1 MGGGRF
7 MITRQRNDTI
17 INYSYLGMLIFI
29 FITIVLMVPVYYLII
44 STFKTQADAVRFPLS
59 PPLKWEFGGY
69 VRAWVNMDYPNAFKN
84 SFLITSISLVGGIFI
99 SSMSAFTF
107 ARKQKQNRIYS
118 VLFYVFLAGMMVP
131 MQMSIMAQ
139 YNLVQSLGL
148 MSNIFSVIFINIA
161 GTLPMSIFFI
171 RNFIIASIPPQIE
184 EAALI
189 DGCGV
194 FRIFFSI
201 TLPLLR
207 PVIVTLAVMNSIG
220 LWNDFLT
227 PLMFLQRK
235 SSRTIML
242 AVNSNIGRFSVNW
255 ADMFPMLL
263 LGVLPLVIFYL
274 LMQKHL
280 IKGIT
285 AGSVKG

>member
-1 MGGGRF
+1 MK
-7 MITRQRNDTI
+7 IENKI
-17 INYSYLGMLIFI
+17 YKYLGVALFILITVI
-29 FITIVLMVPVYYLII
+29 LMTPVYYLVI
-44 STFKTQADAVRFPLS
+44 STFKTQADAMRFPLM
-59 PPLKWEFGGY
+59 PPVKWEFGGY

-84 SFLITSISLVGGIFI
+84 SFLITSISLAGGIFI
-99 SSMSAFTF
+99 SCMAGFTF
-107 ARKQKQNRIYS
+107 ARKQKQNRLYT
-118 VLFYVFLAGMMVP
+118 VLFYIFLAGMMVP

-139 YNLVQSLGL
+139 YGLVQSLGL
-148 MSNIFSVIFINIA
+148 MSNILSVIFINIA
-161 GTLPMSIFFI
+161 GTLSMSIFFI
-171 RNFIIASIPPQIE
+171 RNFIIASVPPQIE

-189 DGCGV
+189 DGCSI
-194 FRIFFSI
+194 FRIFLSI

-207 PVIVTLAVMNSIG
+207 PVIATLAVMNSIG

-242 AVNSNIGRFSVNW
+242 AVNSNVGRFSVNW

-274 LMQKHL
+274 IMQKH
-280 IKGIT
+280 IIEGIT
-285 AGSVKG
+285 TGSVKG

>member
-1 MGGGRF
+1 MKTKNLKNIIVTLVF
-7 MITRQRNDTI
+7 IAITVLLMI
-17 INYSYLGMLIFI
+17 
-29 FITIVLMVPVYYLII
+29 PVYYLVI
-44 STFKTQADAVRFPLS
+44 STFKTQADAMNSPLAL
-59 PPLKWEFGGY
+59 PVKWEFGGY
-69 VRAWVNMDYPNAFKN
+69 VRAWINMDYPTAFKN
-84 SFLITSISLVGGIFI
+84 SFLVTSISLAGGILT
-99 SSMSAFTF
+99 SCMAAFSF
-107 ARKQKQNRIYS
+107 ARKQKHNRFYA

-131 MQMSIMAQ
+131 MQMSIMTQ

-148 MSNIFSVIFINIA
+148 MSNIFSVVFINIA
-161 GTLPMSIFFI
+161 GCLPMSVFFI
-171 RNFIIASIPPQIE
+171 RNFIVASVPMEIE

-189 DGCGV
+189 DGCSV

-207 PVIVTLAVMNSIG
+207 PVIATLAVMNSIG

-242 AVNSNIGRFSVNW
+242 AVSSNIGRFSVNW

-274 LMQKHL
+274 LMQKHI
-280 IKGIT
+280 IKGIA

>member
-1 MGGGRF
+1 MKSMKRRLSAWIGIALF
-7 MITRQRNDTI
+7 IIITV
-17 INYSYLGMLIFI
+17 
-29 FITIVLMVPVYYLII
+29 VLMVPVYYLVI
-44 STFKTQADAVRFPLS
+44 STFKTQADALRFPLAL
-59 PPLKWEFGGY
+59 PEKWEFGGY

-84 SFLITSISLVGGIFI
+84 SFLITSFSLAGGIFV
-99 SSMSAFTF
+99 SSMAAFTF
-107 ARKQKQNRIYS
+107 ARRRKRSRLYG
-118 VLFYVFLAGMMVP
+118 VLFYVFLSGMMVP

-139 YNLVQSLGL
+139 YRLIQSLGL
-148 MSNIFSVIFINIA
+148 MSNILSVILINIA
-161 GTLPMSIFFI
+161 GSLPMAILFI
-171 RNFIIASIPPQIE
+171 RNFIISSVPEQIE
-184 EAALI
+184 EAAVI
-189 DGCGV
+189 DGCSV

-207 PVIVTLAVMNSIG
+207 PVIATLAVMNSIG

-227 PLMFLQRK
+227 PLMFLQRRA
-235 SSRTIML
+235 SRTIML

-274 LMQKHL
+274 LMQKHI

-285 AGSVKG
+285 MGSVKG

>member
-1 MGGGRF
+1 MK
-7 MITRQRNDTI
+7 TVQ
-17 INYSYLGMLIFI
+17 INHKNSTYAYFGMLLFLFLTVI
-29 FITIVLMVPVYYLII
+29 LMTPVYYLII
-44 STFKTQADAVRFPLS
+44 STFKTQADSMRFPLS
-59 PPLKWEFGGY
+59 LPLKWEFGGY

-84 SFLITSISLVGGIFI
+84 SFLITSISLAGGIFI
-99 SSMSAFTF
+99 SCMAAFTF
-107 ARKQKQNRIYS
+107 ARKQRQNRIYA

-139 YNLVQSLGL
+139 YNMVRSLKL
-148 MSNIFSVIFINIA
+148 MNNIFSVIFINIA
-161 GTLPMSIFFI
+161 GNLPMSIFFI
-171 RNFIIASIPPQIE
+171 RNFILASVPPQIE

-207 PVIVTLAVMNSIG
+207 PVIATLAVMNSIG

-227 PLMFLQRK
+227 PLMFLQSK

-242 AVNSNIGRFSVNW
+242 AVQNNVGRFSVNW

-274 LMQKHL
+274 VMQKN
-280 IKGIT
+280 IVKGIT
-285 AGSVKG
+285 SGSVKG